1 MTNNMNT
8 LNGSQWEKREDIK
21 RGYKRR
27 QRILRLRRLS
37 LNCWVHKRL
46 PVCDPLS
53 IQDQSVIGSN
63 YCKFLC
69 VLSTKREGGRVRQRE
84 REQQQRQQ
92 QPSLQLQVIRS
103 SLNSEVYFKL
113 MKTFLS
119 TAAFQ
124 LSRAHLTTSAS
135 HPSPRCWLPAW
146 FAFLWNLTG
155 SEVVAECLSSGGV
168 VRVIMAM
175 SQERRACLGL
185 WVLLLLGAG
194 MKEVVEGCSC
204 HPAHPQQLF
213 CSAEI
218 GKSTAEATKAVYSG
232 LCSVLL

>member
-1 MTNNMNT
+1 MTNCMNT

-21 RGYKRR
+21 RGHKRR

-69 VLSTKREGGRVRQRE
+69 VLSTEREGERGRE
-84 REQQQRQQ
+84 SAAAIS
-92 QPSLQLQVIRS
+92 PTQVISS
-103 SLNSEVYFKL
+103 SLNSELYFKL
-113 MKTFLS
+113 MKSFLS

-124 LSRAHLTTSAS
+124 LSRAHLTSTS
-135 HPSPRCWLPAW
+135 HPSPRCWLVTW
-146 FAFLWNLTG
+146 FAFPRNLTG

-175 SQERRACLGL
+175 SQERSVCLGF

-194 MKEVVEGCSC
+194 MEEVVEGCSC

-218 GKSTAEATKAVYSG
+218 GKLITGGQFSF
-232 LCSVLL
+232 CSLR